1 LQEEEKVQSSNQI
14 HEHPTHIATLSLL
27 GGRLCLD
34 FANTVDPR
42 VGNSPHDFLTG
53 CPDLV
58 QWGQYVGILTEDEAQ
73 NLLREAA
80 RHPTE
85 ATATFERAIALRETI
100 YRVFSAIASSTIPQP
115 ADLEVLQSTFAEAMT
130 QARIMPTTNGFAW
143 DWIKREGALDQMLW
157 PVVRSAVELLTSE
170 EVKRVKQCPGLG
182 DCGWLFLDTSK
193 NGSRQWCSMEECGS
207 RAKMRRQ
214 YARKRASIARGRADG

>member
-1 LQEEEKVQSSNQI
+1 MQSSDRIN
-14 HEHPTHIATLSLL
+14 EYSTRIATLSLL

-42 VGNSPHDFLTG
+42 VGNSPHEYLIDY
-53 CPDLV
+53 PDLV
-58 QWGQYVGILTEDEAQ
+58 QWSRYVGTLTEDEAQ
-73 NLLREAA
+73 NLLHKATQHPREA
-80 RHPTE
+80 TV
-85 ATATFERAIALRETI
+85 TFEQAITLREAI
-100 YRVFSAIASSTIPQP
+100 YRVFSAVASGTVPQT
-115 ADLEVLQSTFAEAMT
+115 ADLEALQSTFAEAMT
-130 QARIMPTTNGFAW
+130 HARITPKVNGFVW
-143 DWIKREGALDQMLW
+143 DWVKREDALDQMLW
-157 PVVRSAVELLTSE
+157 PTVRSAVELLTSE

-214 YARKRASIARGRADG
+214 YARKRASVHKSTH

>member
-1 LQEEEKVQSSNQI
+1 MQSSDRM
-14 HEHPTHIATLSLL
+14 HEHPTHIATLNLS

-42 VGNSPHDFLTG
+42 VGNSPHDFLTDY
-53 CPDLV
+53 PDLV
-58 QWGQYVGILTEDEAQ
+58 QWSQYVGTLTEDEAQ
-73 NLLREAA
+73 NLLHEAA

-100 YRVFSAIASSTIPQP
+100 YRVFSAIAGSTIPQT
-115 ADLEVLQSTFAEAMT
+115 ADLEALQSTFAEGMT
-130 QARIMPTTNGFAW
+130 HARIMPTTNGFAW
-143 DWIKREGALDQMLW
+143 NWIKREDALDQMLW
-157 PVVRSAVELLTSE
+157 PLVRSAVELLTSE
-170 EVKRVKQCPGLG
+170 EVRRVKQCPGLG

-214 YARKRASIARGRADG
+214 YARKRASISRVYTDG

>member
-1 LQEEEKVQSSNQI
+1 Y
-14 HEHPTHIATLSLL
+14 PTQIATLSLL

-42 VGNSPHDFLTG
+42 VGNSPHELLTDY
-53 CPDLV
+53 PDLV
-58 QWGQYVGILTEDEAQ
+58 QWSRYVDTLTEDEAQ
-73 NLLREAA
+73 NLLRKAT

-85 ATATFERAIALRETI
+85 ATVTFERAIALREAT
-100 YRVFSAIASSTIPQP
+100 YRVFSAIAGRTVPQA
-115 ADLEVLQSTFAEAMT
+115 ADLEALQSTFAETMT
-130 QARIMPTTNGFAW
+130 HARITPTADGFAW
-143 DWIKREGALDQMLW
+143 DWVKHEDALDQMLW
-157 PVVRSAVELLTSE
+157 PVIRSAVELLTSE

-182 DCGWLFLDTSK
+182 DCGWLFLDISK

-214 YARKRASIARGRADG
+214 YARKRASVHKSTH